1 VRGVSWEAIRV
12 VAIREVRQRLRDRGF
27 LLTTAFLLVAVA
39 LPGIFAGG
47 SSGEAEQ
54 YAVGSLD
61 DGSAALVEVAGQQD
75 ELFGAEV
82 ETRNVDDRDQ
92 AERLVEA
99 GDLDVVVA
107 DGRDLI
113 VEDGIDDGL
122 RSLLESSN
130 AVERAGGQD
139 APPEAERLQLAPLL
153 SEGQADAA
161 GLAALAAI
169 LLFALI
175 YLTSYFVASGVV
187 EEKASRVV
195 EVILSSVQPREL
207 LAGKVAGM
215 GVLGVGQVVL
225 VLALGLVVGA
235 GTGFIA
241 VSAET
246 VALVIAVLGGFVL
259 GFLLY
264 GCLFAVAGAVV
275 SRQEDLQYSVLVP
288 TVGLFIAFFAVNSQA
303 GEAGSGLARL
313 LTLLPPTAPFM
324 LPVRVG
330 AGEAAAW
337 EIVAGVLLTLVA
349 IAALVAVAGRLYA
362 GSVLRFG
369 GRVSLGDAWRG

>member
-1 VRGVSWEAIRV
+1 MSWEAVRV
-12 VAIREVRQRLRDRGF
+12 VAVREIRQRLRDRGF
-27 LLTTAFLLVAVA
+27 LLTTAFLLAAVA

-47 SSGEAEQ
+47 SGGEVEQ

-61 DGSAALVEVAGQQD
+61 EQSAALAEVAGQQD
-75 ELFGAEV
+75 ELFAAEV
-82 ETRNVDDRDQ
+82 EVRSVDDRDQ
-92 AERLVEA
+92 AERLLEA

-107 DGRDLI
+107 DGRELI
-113 VEDGIDDGL
+113 VEDGIDDSL
-122 RSLLESSN
+122 RSLLESS
-130 AVERAGGQD
+130 AVAERAGEAD
-139 APPEAERLQLAPLL
+139 PPPEGERLQLAPLL
-153 SEGQADAA
+153 SEAQADAT
-161 GLAALAAI
+161 GLAALSAL
-169 LLFALI
+169 LLFLLI
-175 YLTSYFVASGVV
+175 YLPSYFVASGVV

-195 EVILSSVQPREL
+195 EVILSSVRPREL

-215 GVLGVGQVVL
+215 GVLGFGQVVL

-235 GTGFIA
+235 GSGFIA
-241 VSAET
+241 VSAEM
-246 VALVIAVLGGFVL
+246 VALVLAVLGGFVL
-259 GFLLY
+259 GFCLY

-288 TVGLFIAFFAVNSQA
+288 TVALFAAFFAVNSQA

-324 LPVRVG
+324 LPLRIG

-337 EIVAGVLLTLVA
+337 EVVAGVLLTLAA
-349 IAALVAVAGRLYA
+349 IAALVVFAGRLYA

-369 GRVSLGDAWRG
+369 GRVSLSEAWRG